1 MVFTIKYRGFRFQ
14 FSHHPILWMISWQR
28 YPPMFH
34 WIAGEASGIFQG
46 SEWCKGMETNEHR
59 DKVMMTWYSF
69 SPSIDWELIPPG
81 LSFASP
87 IPTDLSKSG
96 GFNQQNWWFWLR
108 IILNQEFWEFY
119 STRMDIYQTN
129 QRGFVYIYIIL
140 YRCKIIYYII
150 YIILYII
157 YNILNIKNDIL

>member
-59 DKVMMTWYSF
+59 DTIVMTCYSNWF
-69 SPSIDWELIPPG
+69 PLAIDWELIPPG

-87 IPTDLSKSG
+87 IPTDLSKTG

-119 STRMDIYQTN
+119 STRMEIYQTN
-129 QRGFVYIYIIL
+129 QRGIVYIYIYKLYINIL
-140 YRCKIIYYII
+140 YYIKLYYIKL
-150 YIILYII
+150 YNIIL
-157 YNILNIKNDIL
+157 ILY